1 MVQYYVI
8 ICPFIQVAHR
18 KEFTVNSLAILILTK
33 NEEINI
39 VDVVQNAKKC
49 TDEVIVIDSGSTDR
63 TVELAKEQGAKVAFR
78 AWDDDFA
85 AQRNF
90 ALEQTGSDWVLYL
103 DADERLNDELIAAIH
118 QILENG
124 DMGAQYGMKRN
135 MVFNGYHFHHG
146 IFAPDTVY
154 RMFPRTQ
161 VKWVSK
167 VHEHPE
173 CPLDRKILQGN
184 IEHYTYNSWHQWL
197 MKADY
202 YTTIWAEERYQ
213 QGKRVTL
220 GTAFL
225 HASLG
230 TLRALLIKGA
240 FLDGWMGIISCVQHG
255 FYTMLKYVKLY
266 ELQMRNKGKKR

>member
-63 TVELAKEQGAKVAFR
+63 TVELAKAQGAKVAFR

-90 ALEQTGSDWVLYL
+90 ALEQTEADWVLYL
-103 DADERLNDELIAAIH
+103 DADERLNDKLIAAIH

-124 DMGAQYGMKRN
+124 DMGAQYAITRKS
-135 MVFNGYHFHHG
+135 VAFDVTFNHG
-146 IFAPDTVY
+146 VLDPDHVR
-154 RMFPRTQ
+154 RMFPRTT
-161 VKWVSK
+161 VRWVHK

-173 CPLDRKILQGN
+173 CELPEKKLSGY
-184 IEHYTYNSWHQWL
+184 IEHHTYRDWKEWEEKL
-197 MKADY
+197 CL
-202 YTTIWAEERYQ
+202 YTTIWAEDSYKR
-213 QGKRVTL
+213 GKRTSM
-220 GTAFL
+220 GGIFL
-225 HASLG
+225 HSIG
-230 TLRALLIKGA
+230 GFFKMFVLRKG
-240 FLDGWMGIISCVQHG
+240 FLDGAIGSYLCCTHF
-255 FYTMLKYVKLY
+255 FYTMLKYLKLH
-266 ELQMRNKGKKR
+266 ELQRKHGDR

>member
-90 ALEQTGSDWVLYL
+90 ALEQTEADWVLYL
-103 DADERLNDELIAAIH
+103 DADGLTMTSLRPSIRSLRMVIWGH
-118 QILENG
+118 
-124 DMGAQYGMKRN
+124 N
-135 MVFNGYHFHHG
+135 M
-146 IFAPDTVY
+146 
-154 RMFPRTQ
+154 
-161 VKWVSK
+161 
-167 VHEHPE
+167 E
-173 CPLDRKILQGN
+173 
-184 IEHYTYNSWHQWL
+184 
-197 MKADY
+197 
-202 YTTIWAEERYQ
+202 
-213 QGKRVTL
+213 
-220 GTAFL
+220 
-225 HASLG
+225 
-230 TLRALLIKGA
+230 
-240 FLDGWMGIISCVQHG
+240 
-255 FYTMLKYVKLY
+255 
-266 ELQMRNKGKKR
+266 